1 MTCWKPPRAT
11 NWERIGSYPPAV
23 ASPPNALQRSKHMGR
38 FRLANEPD
46 AEILESLDEDA
57 FLGYGC
63 ALK

>member
-1 MTCWKPPRAT
+1 M
-11 NWERIGSYPPAV
+11 GG
-23 ASPPNALQRSKHMGR
+23 GR
-38 FRLANEPD
+38 FVNEPD

>member
-1 MTCWKPPRAT
+1 
-11 NWERIGSYPPAV
+11 
-23 ASPPNALQRSKHMGR
+23 MGR
-38 FRLANEPD
+38 FRFANEPD